1 MLRGWHVG
9 LGRGGR
15 HAHAYGAGR
24 PPQRWMHIGADIAG
38 PVLSVGRCRTSAM
51 TPTLTHDRML
61 ELIADR
67 SALLRSSVAG
77 ALDAPVPGCPEWT
90 GRDLVAHL
98 GEVHRFWAAVVAVGS
113 PDKPP
118 EDDDVPEREPT
129 GDLLDWSERSAETL
143 LAALRDAGPDR
154 AVWTWWGEPA
164 LSGAVA
170 RHQVQ
175 EATVHAWDA
184 EDTVGR
190 AGALPE
196 AVAVDGID
204 EFLTVNLPFAG
215 GWPHPA
221 ATVGIAADEVPG
233 RGCQVV
239 LRPQGG
245 RLERG
250 DARGDAVVRGSASDI
265 VLAFYGRRGLDALSV
280 AGDRKLAERFFGWF
294 TTE

>member
-1 MLRGWHVG
+1 M
-9 LGRGGR
+9 
-15 HAHAYGAGR
+15 
-24 PPQRWMHIGADIAG
+24 
-38 PVLSVGRCRTSAM
+38 TS
-51 TPTLTHDRML
+51 TLTHDRML

-98 GEVHRFWAAVVAVGS
+98 GEVHRSWAAVVAAGS
-113 PDKPP
+113 PGKPP

-129 GDLLDWSERSAETL
+129 GDLLDWSERSTETL

-154 AVWTWWGEPA
+154 AVWTWWGESA

-175 EATVHAWDA
+175 EAAVHAWDA

-204 EFLTVNLPFAG
+204 EFLTVYVPVSG

-221 ATVGIAADEVPG
+221 ATVGIVADEAPE

-239 LRPQGG
+239 LTADGG
-245 RLERG
+245 RLVRG
-250 DARGDAVVRGSASDI
+250 DAAGDVVIRGSASDI
-265 VLAFYGRRGLDALSV
+265 VLAFYGRGGIEALSV
-280 AGDRKLAERFFGWF
+280 EGDRQPAERFLGWF
-294 TTE
+294 DTE